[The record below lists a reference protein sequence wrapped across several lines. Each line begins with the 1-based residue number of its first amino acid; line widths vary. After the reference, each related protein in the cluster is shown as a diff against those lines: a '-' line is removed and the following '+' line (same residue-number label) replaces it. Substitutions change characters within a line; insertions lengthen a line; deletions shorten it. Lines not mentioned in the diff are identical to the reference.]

1 MAVKIPLNKF
11 RSKFSTLSAAMDMG
25 DKWTEIYRTP
35 DRRATIIILTQ
46 ITNTTPCD
54 RTITVAV
61 STPGLLEGETGTI
74 NHIVKNFAIP
84 PYDARGVVDGRLVI
98 QGPDNDQ
105 VLVPE
110 ILIAKDTT
118 NTRELTSTYPNFFST
133 IWDAGSGLE
142 ISLGLLETI
151 NTD

>member
-11 RSKFSTLSAAMDMG
+11 RSKFISLSAAAELPEPG
-25 DKWTEIYRTP
+25 WTELYRSP
-35 DRRATIIILTQ
+35 ERRATIIILSQ
-46 ITNTTPCD
+46 ITNLTPAD

-61 STPGLLEGETGTI
+61 STPGLLEGETGII

-84 PYDARGVVDGRLVI
+84 PYDARNITDGRLVI

-118 NTRELTSTYPNFFST
+118 NVAELCGTYFST
-133 IWDAGSGLE
+133 IWEAAASGLE

>member
-11 RSKFSTLSAAMDMG
+11 RSKFSSISAADVLPG
-25 DKWTEIYRTP
+25 DGWTELYRSP
-35 DRRATIIILTQ
+35 ERRATIIILSQ
-46 ITNTTPCD
+46 ITNLTPTD

-61 STPGLLEGETGTI
+61 STPGLLEGEQGTI

-84 PYDARGVVDGRLVI
+84 PYDARGISDGRLVI

-105 VLVPE
+105 ILVPE

-118 NTRELTSTYPNFFST
+118 NTAELIPNYYSTQ
-133 IWDAGSGLE
+133 WEAAASGLE